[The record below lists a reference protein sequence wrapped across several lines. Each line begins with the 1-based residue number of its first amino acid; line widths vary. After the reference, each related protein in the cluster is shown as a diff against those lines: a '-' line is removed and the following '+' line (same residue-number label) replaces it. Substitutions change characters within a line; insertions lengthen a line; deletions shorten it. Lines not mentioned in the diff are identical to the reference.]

1 MQLLGYTLTMGFPP
15 SVKVCL
21 IAVLMLFMMSVA
33 FYFIAGGW
41 SRPANVGGVSKWHGM
56 AREKGESARF

>member
-1 MQLLGYTLTMGFPP
+1 MGFPP